1 MDLEHQLFART
12 QPLGVSH
19 IYKVVQWISLALV
32 ITAIWA
38 NWATIDEQ
46 VRAPG
51 TVIVSSRSQVVQ
63 AVDGG
68 VLIKLAVHE
77 GDTVKAG
84 DLIAELDPVR
94 FQASSNEVLAKIT
107 SLKATIQRL
116 EAELDERPLE
126 FSDDVLSSTDVVQAQ
141 TRLYQRRL
149 KLQKEEEE
157 AISQSI
163 KFASQELSALE
174 DLAKTGDAAK
184 TEVLRSR
191 RTLNE
196 LQGSLTNKHNA
207 YRQDA
212 LSELTKSR
220 SELEQAQQ
228 VLRQR
233 NEALDSTK
241 LRAPMSGTVK
251 NVRYT
256 TLGAVLRA
264 GEELLQIV
272 PSDEPLMIEAKV
284 SPADVAFV
292 RLGLKA
298 NVKLDAYDYTVY
310 GSLKGHVLYISPDT
324 LEDENAPRDEK
335 AAYRVHVQIDEIPER
350 SRKDIDIIP
359 GMTAK
364 VEIITG
370 ERTVAQYLL
379 KPIRRVGSNALVER

>member
-1 MDLEHQLFART
+1 MELEKQLFART
-12 QPLGVSH
+12 EPLSLSRAYRA
-19 IYKVVQWISLALV
+19 IAWISASLV
-32 ITAIWA
+32 IAAVWA
-38 NWATIDEQ
+38 SWATIDEQ

-68 VLIKLAVHE
+68 VLSTLAVRE

-94 FQASSNEVLAKIT
+94 FQASSDEVLAKIT

-126 FSDDVLSSTDVVQAQ
+126 FSDDVLGSTDVVEAQ
-141 TRLYQRRL
+141 TRLYKRRL

-157 AISQSI
+157 AIQQSI
-163 KFASQELSALE
+163 GFATQELKALE

-191 RTLNE
+191 RQLNE
-196 LQGSLTNKHNA
+196 LQGTLTNKRNG
-207 YRQDA
+207 YRQEA
-212 LSELTKSR
+212 LSELTQSR
-220 SELEQAQQ
+220 SELEQAEQ

-233 NEALDSTK
+233 NQALGSTK

-251 NVRYT
+251 NVRFT
-256 TLGAVLRA
+256 TLGAVLRS

-298 NVKLDAYDYTVY
+298 NVKLDAYDYSIY
-310 GSLKGHVLYISPDT
+310 GSLKGHVIYISPDT
-324 LEDENAPRDEK
+324 LDDEKDREAK

-350 SRKDIDIIP
+350 SRNDIDIIP